1 MKNVTR
7 IFLAVTIGAIILVAG
22 SLYAEAGVVRYS
34 AKHGYHAAKKAGK
47 VGAKVV
53 KKAGKVVY

>member
-1 MKNVTR
+1 MKKY
-7 IFLAVTIGAIILVAG
+7 FAVALILSAFALNA
-22 SLYAEAGVVRYS
+22 SAGVIRFT

-53 KKAGKVVY
+53 KKAAKVAY